1 MLTNLKL
8 IMKTFIVP
16 TDFSPEA
23 ENALEY
29 ACAVAG
35 VLRARLVLFNS
46 YSFPVHA
53 SNARLSAASMES
65 LEEHNKELLQ
75 ERAQRLSTQCNI
87 QISYE
92 YGLMVEVSEELDKI
106 VEKYQGDMVI
116 MGMAPKS
123 LAQELFGNTTT
134 SVIMKQKYP
143 VLAVPSGATYS
154 GLKKI
159 LFACD
164 DLEKVPKNILTRIRE
179 MAAVLEA
186 EVEVF
191 HVKTKSNSWAVAA
204 TTPAS
209 SSVIDEG
216 FEGISY
222 YYKNVESTAVI
233 AAIEQEVKN
242 IQADLLIMMPRRY
255 GFWDSFAHR
264 SKTRMMASNN
274 DVPLLSIPVQS

>member
-1 MLTNLKL
+1 
-8 IMKTFIVP
+8 MKTFIVP

-29 ACAVAG
+29 ACSVAS
-35 VLRARLVLFNS
+35 VLGARLILFNS

-53 SNARLSAASMES
+53 SNARLSAASMKD

-75 ERAQRLSTQCNI
+75 ERAARLSEQCSIEINF
-87 QISYE
+87 E

-106 VEKYQGDMVI
+106 VQKYQGDMVF

-143 VLAVPSGATYS
+143 VLAVPSGAKYT

-164 DLEKVPKNILTRIRE
+164 DLDQVPKKILDRIRE
-179 MAAVLEA
+179 MAAILQA

-191 HVKTKSNSWAVAA
+191 HVHTKIKAWGRSAE
-204 TTPAS
+204 TPVS
-209 SSVIDEG
+209 SKVIDEG
-216 FEGISY
+216 LDGISY
-222 YYKNVESTAVI
+222 HYKNVESTAVI
-233 AAIEQEVKN
+233 AEIEKEVKN
-242 IQADLLIMMPRRY
+242 IQADLLIMMPRKY

-274 DVPLLSIPVQS
+274 DVPLLSIPVHS

>member
-1 MLTNLKL
+1 
-8 IMKTFIVP
+8 MKTFIVP

-29 ACAVAG
+29 ACVVAG
-35 VLRARLVLFNS
+35 VLHARLIIFNS

-75 ERAQRLSTQCNI
+75 ERAARLSAQCDI
-87 QISYE
+87 EISYE

-143 VLAVPSGATYS
+143 VLAVPLGSRYT

-164 DLEKVPKNILTRIRE
+164 DLEKVPKNILARIRE
-179 MAAVLEA
+179 IAGLLEA

-191 HVKTKSNSWAVAA
+191 HVRAKSKSWGASVTA
-204 TTPAS
+204 PAS
-209 SSVIDEG
+209 SRVIDEG
-216 FEGISY
+216 LEGISY
-222 YYKNVESTAVI
+222 YYKNVESDAVI
-233 AAIEQEVKN
+233 AAIEKEIKSM
-242 IQADLLIMMPRRY
+242 QADLLIMMPRKY

-264 SKTRMMASNN
+264 SKTRIMASNN
-274 DVPLLSIPVQS
+274 DVPLLSIPLI

>member
-1 MLTNLKL
+1 
-8 IMKTFIVP
+8 MKTFIVP

-29 ACAVAG
+29 ACSVASD
-35 VLRARLVLFNS
+35 LNAQLVLFNS

-53 SNARLSAASMES
+53 SNARLSAASMKD

-75 ERAQRLSTQCNI
+75 ERATRLSKKYNI
-87 QISYE
+87 IINYE

-106 VEKYQGDMVI
+106 VEKYHGDMVI

-143 VLAVPSGATYS
+143 VLAVPAGSTYA
-154 GLKKI
+154 GFKKI

-164 DLEKVPKNILTRIRE
+164 NLDLVPKKILDRIRE
-179 MAAVLEA
+179 MATVLQA

-191 HVKTKSNSWAVAA
+191 HVQTKMKSWGTSAELSV
-204 TTPAS
+204 S
-209 SSVIDEG
+209 SKVIDEG
-216 FEGISY
+216 LEGISY
-222 YYKNVESTAVI
+222 HYKNVESTAVI
-233 AAIEQEVKN
+233 AEIEKEVKN
-242 IQADLLIMMPRRY
+242 IQADLLIMMPRKY

-274 DVPLLSIPVQS
+274 DVPLLSIPVH

>member
-1 MLTNLKL
+1 
-8 IMKTFIVP
+8 MKTFIVP

-29 ACAVAG
+29 ACSVAS
-35 VLRARLVLFNS
+35 VLNARLILFNS

-53 SNARLSAASMES
+53 SNARLSAASMKS

-75 ERAQRLSTQCNI
+75 ERATKLSEECHI
-87 QISYE
+87 EISYE

-123 LAQELFGNTTT
+123 IAQELFGNTTT

-143 VLAVPSGATYS
+143 VLAVPMGSKFN

-159 LFACD
+159 VFACE
-164 DLEKVPKNILTRIRE
+164 DLEGVPKRILDRIRE
-179 MAAVLEA
+179 IASVLEA

-191 HVKTKSNSWAVAA
+191 HVKTRTKTWG
-204 TTPAS
+204 TPAEATVS
-209 SSVIDEG
+209 SPVIDEG
-216 FEGISY
+216 LEGISY
-222 YYKNVESTAVI
+222 YYKNVESTEVI
-233 AAIEQEVKN
+233 ASIEKEVKN
-242 IQADLLIMMPRRY
+242 MHADLLIMMPRKY
-255 GFWDSFAHR
+255 GFWDSFVHR

-274 DVPLLSIPVQS
+274 DVPLLSIPIHS

>member
-1 MLTNLKL
+1 
-8 IMKTFIVP
+8 MKTFIVP

-35 VLRARLVLFNS
+35 ALRARLILFNS

-53 SNARLSAASMES
+53 SNARLSASSMAS

-75 ERAQRLSTQCNI
+75 ERAVRLSAQCNI
-87 QISYE
+87 EISYE
-92 YGLMVEVSEELDKI
+92 YGLMVEVSDELDKI

-143 VLAVPSGATYS
+143 VLAVPLGSTYK

-164 DLEKVPKNILTRIRE
+164 DLEKVPLRILDRIRE
-179 MAAVLEA
+179 IAAILEA
-186 EVEVF
+186 EVEIF
-191 HVKTKSNSWAVAA
+191 HVKTKNQSSR
-204 TTPAS
+204 TAS
-209 SSVIDEG
+209 EVPVSTQAIDEG
-216 FEGISY
+216 LEGISY

-233 AAIEQEVKN
+233 AEIEKEVKN
-242 IQADLLIMMPRRY
+242 LRADLLIMMPRKY
-255 GFWDSFAHR
+255 GFWDSFTHR

-274 DVPLLSIPVQS
+274 DVPLLSIPVQV

>member
-1 MLTNLKL
+1 
-8 IMKTFIVP
+8 MKTFIIP

-35 VLRARLVLFNS
+35 VLHARLILFNS

-75 ERAQRLSTQCNI
+75 ERAVRLSGQYHI
-87 QISYE
+87 EISYE

-134 SVIMKQKYP
+134 TVIMKQKYP
-143 VLAVPSGATYS
+143 VLAVPLGSAYNGVRR
-154 GLKKI
+154 I

-164 DLEKVPKNILTRIRE
+164 EMEKVPKNILDRIRE
-179 MAAVLEA
+179 IAAILDA

-191 HVKTKSNSWAVAA
+191 HVRTKTNTWGFTAD
-204 TTPAS
+204 TPS
-209 SSVIDEG
+209 SSRVIDEG
-216 FEGISY
+216 LDGISY

-233 AAIEQEVKN
+233 AEIEKEIKN
-242 IQADLLIMMPRRY
+242 LQADLLIMMTRKY
-255 GFWDSFAHR
+255 GFWDSFVHR
-264 SKTRMMASNN
+264 SKTRIMASNN
-274 DVPLLSIPVQS
+274 DVPLLSIPVHS

>member
-1 MLTNLKL
+1 
-8 IMKTFIVP
+8 MKTFIIP

-35 VLRARLVLFNS
+35 VLHARLILFNS

-53 SNARLSAASMES
+53 SNARLSAASMAS

-75 ERAQRLSTQCNI
+75 ERAARLSAQYNI
-87 QISYE
+87 EISYE

-106 VEKYQGDMVI
+106 VEKYRGDMVI

-134 SVIMKQKYP
+134 TVIMKQKYP
-143 VLAVPSGATYS
+143 VLAVPLGSTYNRVRR
-154 GLKKI
+154 I

-164 DLEKVPKNILTRIRE
+164 DMEKVPKNILDRIRE
-179 MAAVLEA
+179 IAATLEA

-191 HVKTKSNSWAVAA
+191 HVRTKANTRGVDADI
-204 TTPAS
+204 PS
-209 SSVIDEG
+209 SSRAIDEG
-216 FEGISY
+216 LEGISY

-233 AAIEQEVKN
+233 AEIEKEIKN
-242 IQADLLIMMPRRY
+242 LQADLLIMMPRKY

-264 SKTRMMASNN
+264 SKTRIMASNN
-274 DVPLLSIPVQS
+274 DVPLLSIPVHS